1 MTTKTTTIRE
11 KWATTRP
18 LYRRIVSGI
27 TLVAGIVAIYT
38 AMNLFLGVT
47 VRPAWAWELTAAASA
62 TTIQF
67 ERTDERNDARFDALT
82 LRYVG
87 MAVTV
92 EQGNRREF
100 SRSLNQFR
108 ALKDDYIRNG
118 DQVPGWLTRE
128 ISDGE
133 QDVQTTDE
141 TIRSL
146 QRELIISE

>member
-1 MTTKTTTIRE
+1 MTTIKE
-11 KWATTRP
+11 KWTATRP
-18 LYRRIVSGI
+18 AYRRLVTAITVVSG
-27 TLVAGIVAIYT
+27 VVAIYT
-38 AMNLFLGVT
+38 AMNVFMGVT
-47 VRPAWAWELTAAASA
+47 VRPAWSWELADAAAA
-62 TTIQF
+62 TTTQF
-67 ERTDERNDARFDALT
+67 ERTDERNDARFEALT

-92 EQGNRREF
+92 ERGNRREF

-108 ALKDDYIRNG
+108 ALRDNYIRNG

-128 ISDGE
+128 ISDGVL
-133 QDVQTTDE
+133 DVQTTDE